1 MSATAMY
8 VDQVLV
14 HWGEDF
20 MWQERKPVIKG
31 RDETLRLWLN
41 FGRSAHARQR
51 APGESPLTPKAVR
64 DHLESVVRRTRQ
76 VVVKVTGGGG
86 DMKRIGAH
94 MDYIARTGRYK
105 KRGEEEIELESED
118 GTLFKGKDDL
128 EMLKDQWRLGGAPIS
143 QDVPSFVDADGR
155 VRKSRRE
162 ALNVIFSMPG
172 GVDPE
177 KVVAASRATAK
188 ELFANHQYV
197 IAHHGDTNNPHAH
210 VTVKMV
216 GFDGQRLNP
225 RKADL
230 EQWRIEF
237 AKQLNVRGVEAVAT
251 RRRTRLKR
259 DKGESQAVREMK
271 DRGMR
276 PQRESTA
283 LTQAVARARALDND
297 KRISEAYR
305 QIAQALASSP
315 EPADR
320 ALAQG
325 IKNLMKQHG
334 VSIKLTPTRKP
345 GI

>member
-1 MSATAMY
+1 MSTTAMY

-20 MWQERKPVIKG
+20 MWQERKPVIKS
-31 RDETLRLWLN
+31 RDEALRFLLTI
-41 FGRSAHARQR
+41 GRSAQARQHT
-51 APGESPLTPKAVR
+51 PGGSPLTPKAVR
-64 DHLESVVRRTRQ
+64 DHLEGVVRRTRQ
-76 VVVKVTGGGG
+76 VMVKVTGGGG

-94 MDYIARTGRYK
+94 MDYIARSGRYK
-105 KRGEEEIELESED
+105 KKGEEEIELEAED
-118 GTLFKGKDDL
+118 GTLFKGKEAL
-128 EMLKDQWRLGGAPIS
+128 EVLKDQWRLGGAPIRLEA
-143 QDVPSFVDADGR
+143 PSFIEPDGR
-155 VRKSRRE
+155 VRKPRRE

-188 ELFANHQYV
+188 VLFSNHQYV
-197 IAHHGDTNNPHAH
+197 IAHHDDTNNPHAH

-237 AKQLNVRGVEAVAT
+237 AKQLNLRGVEAVAT

-271 DRGMR
+271 ERGVR

-283 LTQAVARARALDND
+283 TAQTGARARALEND
-297 KRISEAYR
+297 QRIAQAYR
-305 QIAQALASSP
+305 QIAQALATSP
-315 EPADR
+315 DQADR

-325 IKNLMKQHG
+325 LKHWMQEQG
-334 VSIKLTPTRKP
+334 VSTKLSPTRKP
-345 GI
+345 RI